1 MRLRNTLFILWLAIL
16 SACGSQPSS
25 PEAQIKAVIAQM
37 EAAAEQRKRRDLSE
51 HISDSYSDQHGD
63 KNALNNIF
71 RAYLFRN
78 QSINI
83 FTVIHSMQ
91 AVSAQEYRV
100 ELSAFMAAKG
110 ADVESEAGRLKADR
124 HRFSVT
130 FVDESAGAGEWKVR
144 SAQWKR

>member
-1 MRLRNTLFILWLAIL
+1 MLIRVSAVLLCALLC
-16 SACGSQPSS
+16 ACGGEPSS
-25 PEAQIKAVIAQM
+25 PEAQIKAVITQM
-37 EAAAEQRKRRDLSE
+37 EQAAEQRKRRDLSE
-51 HISDSYSDQHGD
+51 HVSDSYRDEYGD

-71 RAYLFRN
+71 RAYLLRN

-91 AVSAQEYRV
+91 AVSAQQYHV

-110 ADVESEAGRLKADR
+110 VDVESAAGRLKADS

-130 FVDESAGAGEWKVR
+130 FVDESAGEGDWKVR
-144 SAQWKR
+144 SAVWKR

>member
-1 MRLRNTLFILWLAIL
+1 MISKRTIGILFAVLL
-16 SACGSQPSS
+16 SACASEPSS

-37 EAAAEQRKRRDLSE
+37 EEAAEQRKRRDLSE
-51 HISDSYSDQHGD
+51 HISDSYNDEHGNKD
-63 KNALNNIF
+63 ALNNIF

-91 AVSAQEYRV
+91 AVSPQEYRV

-110 ADVESEAGRLKADR
+110 VDIESEAGRVKADS

-130 FVDESAGAGEWKVR
+130 FVDESGDGEWKIR
-144 SAQWKR
+144 SAQWQR

>member
-1 MRLRNTLFILWLAIL
+1 MRLHNFCLAICIVLL
-16 SACGSQPSS
+16 SACGSEPSS

-37 EAAAEQRKRRDLSE
+37 EEAAEQRSRRDLSE
-51 HISDSYSDQHGD
+51 HISDSYSDEHGNKD
-63 KNALNNIF
+63 ALNNIF

-91 AVSAQEYRV
+91 AVSPQEYRV

-110 ADVESEAGRLKADR
+110 VDIESEEGRVKADS

-130 FVDESAGAGEWKVR
+130 FVDESSDGEWKVR
-144 SAQWKR
+144 SAVWKR